1 VGKVSKVTRNSA
13 GLSQELEVSPD
24 VDFARLSEVLVVV
37 APAPPADP
45 DASTHKPLSPS
56 HGLGVY
62 R

>member
-1 VGKVSKVTRNSA
+1 M
-13 GLSQELEVSPD
+13 SQDLEVSPD

-37 APAPPADP
+37 APAPPPDP
-45 DASTHKPLSPS
+45 EAGTHKALAPG